1 MHDDRS
7 GTRGG
12 IAEKFGQKL
21 LFGPVVGVHEG
32 DETPA
37 GVVDARIAGRRDRRF
52 VERQGADAPGV
63 FRGVAGAAFPRIV
76 RRAVFDQD
84 EFEIGVALGQQA
96 LHACAEVGRCI
107 VDRDY
112 DREVGFGLGHRLL
125 VLRSI
130 EIPDVPCDALHEY
143 FDRLDGR
150 PGVVGREQQAVRF
163 TDREQG
169 IARFER
175 FVRENIEPRPGEPS
189 GVEGRGQRRFVHD
202 AAGAPR

>member
-1 MHDDRS
+1 MR
-7 GTRGG
+7 
-12 IAEKFGQKL
+12 L
-21 LFGPVVGVHEG
+21 
-32 DETPA
+32 
-37 GVVDARIAGRRDRRF
+37 
-52 VERQGADAPGV
+52 
-63 FRGVAGAAFPRIV
+63 
-76 RRAVFDQD
+76 
-84 EFEIGVALGQQA
+84 
-96 LHACAEVGRCI
+96 
-107 VDRDY
+107 
-112 DREVGFGLGHRLL
+112 GFGLGHRLL

-130 EIPDVPCDALHEY
+130 EIPDIPCDALHEY

>member
-1 MHDDRS
+1 
-7 GTRGG
+7 
-12 IAEKFGQKL
+12 
-21 LFGPVVGVHEG
+21 
-32 DETPA
+32 
-37 GVVDARIAGRRDRRF
+37 
-52 VERQGADAPGV
+52 
-63 FRGVAGAAFPRIV
+63 
-76 RRAVFDQD
+76 
-84 EFEIGVALGQQA
+84 
-96 LHACAEVGRCI
+96 VGRCI

-189 GVEGRGQRRFVHD
+189 GGPFSGTEKEEQLNSYNSQLKYYEKKIKSNSNWGYVGIYADE
-202 AAGAPR
+202 